1 MAYKKSQARNTLQF
15 DLNGI
20 LAKVKLAEKRS
31 IDPNIKEYVLAA
43 SVFLAHATLENYIS
57 DVFSK
62 FANGIHSLSLKGED
76 LPENLR
82 AHLFLKNI
90 NKPKIYGAEIGI
102 YSEKEAFAALS
113 KALNG
118 YAGKIIDNSKTIY
131 EITGEDI
138 YTCYKY
144 PSESNLNKIFERI
157 GISNIFNVL
166 SARMNRNAVAT
177 LQSLGSLRTQ
187 LAHTGQIP
195 GISPRDIKKRLSELE
210 DFVSAVDR
218 TIYKEMVS
226 KYGQNAWY
234 RHVA

>member
-1 MAYKKSQARNTLQF
+1 MAYKKSQARKTLQI
-15 DLNGI
+15 DLNDI
-20 LAKVKLAEKRS
+20 LFKVKLVENRNV
-31 IDPNIKEYVLAA
+31 DPNIKEYVLAA
-43 SVFLAHATLENYIS
+43 SVFLAHAILENYIS
-57 DVFSK
+57 DIFSR
-62 FANGIHSLSLKGED
+62 FANGIHSLSLKGEE

-90 NKPKIYGAEIGI
+90 DKSKMYGVDIGI
-102 YSEKEAFAALS
+102 YSEKDAFSALS

-131 EITGEDI
+131 KIKGEDI
-138 YTCYKY
+138 YTNYKY
-144 PSESNLNKIFERI
+144 PSKNNLIRIFERI

-166 SARMNRNAVAT
+166 SARMNRDSVAT

-195 GISPRDIKKRLSELE
+195 GISPRDIKNRLSELE
-210 DFVSAVDR
+210 DFVSAINR

-226 KYGQNAWY
+226 KYGQNTWY
-234 RHVA
+234 SHVA